1 VRKISSIKDE
11 ALSRARSC
19 ILEPQAIEAGVLFG
33 TDLLRAE
40 VDPVRQTEIQTALT
54 DTLPKTAPG
63 SNARA
68 FMTALLATVEAVWGY
83 MQ

>member
-1 VRKISSIKDE
+1 VKEISSIVDE
-11 ALSRARSC
+11 ALSRAGSC

-40 VDPVRQTEIQTALT
+40 ADSVRQAEIQTALT
-54 DTLPKTAPG
+54 DTLPKTTPG

-83 MQ
+83 VQ